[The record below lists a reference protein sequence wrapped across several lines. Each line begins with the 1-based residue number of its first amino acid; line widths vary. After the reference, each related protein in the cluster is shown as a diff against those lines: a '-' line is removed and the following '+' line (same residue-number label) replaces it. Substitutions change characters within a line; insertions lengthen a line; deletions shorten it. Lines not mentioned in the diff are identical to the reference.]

1 MELQNTFFAILT
13 KQCLIILLIHTSQAQ
28 DLPKSLPDVRF
39 HLTAH
44 PWQPLAISPDQYLD
58 AAEGI
63 CRVAKQ
69 HQNEQGAIIDPYLQR
84 EHQYSTPYYA
94 FAVGT
99 LLSAGRAEDLL
110 PSGILAMEHATK
122 CFAEGSQRIPDAH
135 GEFFIAP
142 LTHALEL
149 YREHVEEQILDKWR
163 NRMKTPLSTV
173 MTNFTGRI
181 NNWRTYAMK
190 GEWMRAKAG
199 LVPPDSAA
207 DFIERGWN
215 THTQRERIVL
225 DKWNLY
231 QDWSSDPQSHAV
243 EAVGRG
249 NLAAL
254 VSENYEGI
262 SADEIK
268 QNVRRGTQT
277 SLLLQS
283 PAGQCPPNGRTDNH
297 VFNDILY
304 QLIFE
309 VMAQDAWERG
319 EKRLAGQYRHAAMLS
334 FQSILRWQREDTPW
348 EGSFYITKNFFEPGD
363 RVGYQPASQWGNY
376 SGAMMF
382 HLAEAFLAAQT
393 RIEEQPAP
401 TEIGGYAFSTDARFS
416 TFVANAG
423 GMQVFVN
430 LRGASVP
437 KYGLSWTPLG
447 VVRFSKTG
455 WDDRLGPSDGKH
467 IVYDLSD
474 AEKESAPN
482 ELSGKGISFGPAW
495 LQNNQWIQLADL
507 PADYQVTPTVHFVH
521 PLLVKFSL
529 TYHYVTGSGG
539 PYFKQDFVVTPDGI
553 LTKLYAMQ
561 DAPFSLSVPL
571 LVHDG
576 RPLYTTISNG
586 IASTAYPDHA
596 DQQHFI
602 SLNQDVQIEDSKDS
616 LQSTYG
622 WLRSVRFQT
631 KSDTNI
637 VFVYPRKATEPEA
650 LSVKESFA
658 LQNEGFTSIVS
669 SVQNNIYI
677 GTAAAGGEGEMID
690 YNLDGEIDVRF
701 NKSCQFILQLEGD
714 QVIAAEVDR
723 PVTMQIAEKIFSM
736 EAYQPKQF

>member
-1 MELQNTFFAILT
+1 MELRNTFTALLTQLLLFAF
-13 KQCLIILLIHTSQAQ
+13 IIHPLNAQ
-28 DLPKSLPDVRF
+28 DVPGSLPDVRF
-39 HLTAH
+39 HLTAK
-44 PWQPLAISPDQYLD
+44 PWQPLAISPEKYLD
-58 AAEGI
+58 AVEGI

-69 HQNEQGAIIDPYLQR
+69 HQNEEGAIIDPYLKR

-99 LLSAGRAEDLL
+99 LIHAGRADDLL
-110 PSGILAMEHATK
+110 PSGILAMEHATQ
-122 CFAEGSQRIPDAH
+122 CFAEGSQSIPDAH

-149 YREHVEEQILDKWR
+149 YHDHVDAQTLEQWK

-173 MTNFTGRI
+173 MTNFTGRL

-199 LVPPDSAA
+199 LVPLGATR
-207 DFIERGWN
+207 DFIEKGWH
-215 THTQRERIVL
+215 TWTQRERIVL

-254 VSENYEGI
+254 VGDYNGI
-262 SADEIK
+262 SSDEI
-268 QNVRRGTQT
+268 NRSVRRGTQT

-283 PAGQCPPNGRTDNH
+283 PTGQCPPNGRTDDH

-309 VMAQDAWERG
+309 AMAKDAWERG
-319 EKRLAGQYRHAAMLS
+319 EIRLAGQYRHAAMLS

-348 EGSFYITKNFFEPGD
+348 EGSFYITKNFFEPGE
-363 RVGYQPASQWGNY
+363 RIGYQPASQWGNY

-382 HLAEAFLAAQT
+382 HLAEAYLAAQT
-393 RIEEQPAP
+393 QIEEQAVPV
-401 TEIGGYAFSTDARFS
+401 EIGGYAFSTDARFS

-447 VVRFSKTG
+447 VVRFSKAG

-467 IVYDLSD
+467 VVYD
-474 AEKESAPN
+474 EKESGAN
-482 ELSGKGISFGPAW
+482 GLSGKGISFGPAW
-495 LQNNQWIQLADL
+495 QVNNQWIQLADL
-507 PADYQVTPTVHFVH
+507 PKDYRVTPTVHFAH
-521 PLLVKFSL
+521 PLLVKFTL
-529 TYHYVTGSGG
+529 TYHYATGGGG

-553 LTKLYAMQ
+553 LTKLYGLQ
-561 DAPFSLSVPL
+561 DTPFSLSVPL
-571 LVHDG
+571 LVNDG
-576 RPLYTTISNG
+576 RPLQTEITDG
-586 IASTAYPDHA
+586 IASTAYPNQA

-602 SLNQDVQIEDSKDS
+602 SLNQEVQIEDSGDS

-622 WLRSVRFQT
+622 WLKSVRFQVAA
-631 KSDTNI
+631 DTNT
-637 VFVYPRKATEPEA
+637 VFIYPRKGNEPEA

-658 LQNEGFTSIVS
+658 LKNEGFTSLLG
-669 SVQNNIYI
+669 SVQNNTYI
-677 GTAAAGGEGEMID
+677 GPTAAGGEGEMID
-690 YNLDGEIDVRF
+690 YNQDGEIDVRF
-701 NKSCQFILQLEGD
+701 NKPCQFILQLEDD

-723 PVTMQIAEKIFSM
+723 PVTMQMAGKVFSM
-736 EAYQPKQF
+736 EAYQPKHF